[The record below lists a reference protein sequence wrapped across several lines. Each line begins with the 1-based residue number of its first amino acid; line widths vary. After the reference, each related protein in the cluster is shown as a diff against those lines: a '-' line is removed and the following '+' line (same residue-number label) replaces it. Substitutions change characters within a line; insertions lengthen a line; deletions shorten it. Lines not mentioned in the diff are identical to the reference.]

1 LPGNQ
6 AQVSLDQILLGSLG
20 FLLAVANHGKG
31 VTKIVDRG
39 AGRVFA
45 LADLTAQ
52 LAHGVDVKDAVAMLK
67 ARIARIPNVLA
78 QPGPDVEILQ
88 FTLAGP
94 VLAVRPYC
102 NNTHYWQVYFD
113 TNRAIRD
120 SFASARYPVPEQHFR
135 VQSPA
140 G

>member
-1 LPGNQ
+1 M
-6 AQVSLDQILLGSLG
+6 
-20 FLLAVANHGKG
+20 
-31 VTKIVDRG
+31 
-39 AGRVFA
+39 
-45 LADLTAQ
+45 DLTAQ
-52 LAHGVDVKDAVAMLK
+52 LAHGVDVKDAIALLK
-67 ARIARIPNVLA
+67 DRLARSRTCWPS
-78 QPGPDVEILQ
+78 PPPDVEILQ

-102 NNTHYWQVYFD
+102 SNAHYWQVYFD

-120 SFASARYPVPEQHFR
+120 SFSAAGYPVPEQHFR